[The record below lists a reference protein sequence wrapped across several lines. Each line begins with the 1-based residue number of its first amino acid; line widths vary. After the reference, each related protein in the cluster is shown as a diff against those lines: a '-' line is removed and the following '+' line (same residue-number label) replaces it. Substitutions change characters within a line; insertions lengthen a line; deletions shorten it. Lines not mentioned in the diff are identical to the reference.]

1 MKTTYRVLAYL
12 VAAGVFIQAGA
23 IALGWFTTIH
33 ELDEGA
39 VIDSNYE
46 GNIGHSIHGTVGTMV
61 IPVLVIALLIV
72 SFFAKFAG
80 AVRYALIIFGLT
92 LLQIALAFVAFG
104 APAVGALHG
113 LNALALLGVSITA
126 ASRVPKDAPT
136 TGTSAPAT
144 ATA

>member
-1 MKTTYRVLAYL
+1 MKATYRVLAYL
-12 VAAGVFIQAGA
+12 VAAGVFVQAGA
-23 IALGWFTTIH
+23 IAYAWFTTLH
-33 ELDEGA
+33 EIEDGA

-46 GNIGHSIHGTVGTMV
+46 GNFGHSLHGTVGMMV

-80 AVRYALIIFGLT
+80 AVRYALIIFGLV

-113 LNALALLGVSITA
+113 LNALAILGVSITA
-126 ASRVPKDAPT
+126 GSRVPKGAT
-136 TGTSAPAT
+136 TTDTSAPAA